1 MFVSTNVRF
10 LENDYM
16 MTNKP
21 SSEVDWR
28 ALDVTTTLVENT
40 VETTQTIPNSSALG
54 PYHNERVVMQPV

>member
-1 MFVSTNVRF
+1 
-10 LENDYM
+10 M

-28 ALDVTTTLVENT
+28 TLDVTTTLVENT

>member
-1 MFVSTNVRF
+1 
-10 LENDYM
+10 M